1 MLVWQCY
8 FIFIHMAS
16 FQDFKDKA
24 LTGVVAFAFGMMWYD
39 IREMKNDLK
48 TLIVQTSESRT
59 KIEALEREVYKTS
72 VGLNVPV
79 PPYKLPLQV
88 DMHEVVAIVNK
99 NDLTPKEYETF
110 N

>member
-1 MLVWQCY
+1 
-8 FIFIHMAS
+8 MAS

-48 TLIVQTSESRT
+48 TLISQTSENRT
-59 KIEALEREVYKTS
+59 KIESLERNVYKTS
-72 VGLNVPV
+72 ISLDTPF
-79 PPYKLPLQV
+79 PPYKLPKQV
-88 DMHEVVAIVNK
+88 DMREVVAIINK
-99 NDLTPKEYETF
+99 NDLNPKEYETF

>member
-1 MLVWQCY
+1 
-8 FIFIHMAS
+8 MAS

-48 TLIVQTSESRT
+48 TLIAQTSESRI
-59 KIEALEREVYKTS
+59 KIEALERNVYKTS
-72 VGLNVPV
+72 ASLHRPI
-79 PPYKLPLQV
+79 PPYKLPRQV
-88 DMHEVVAIVNK
+88 DMREVVAIINK

-110 N
+110 NRRA

>member
-1 MLVWQCY
+1 
-8 FIFIHMAS
+8 MAS

-48 TLIVQTSESRT
+48 TLIAQTSESRT
-59 KIEALEREVYKTS
+59 KIESLERQVYKAS
-72 VGLNVPV
+72 VGLHAPI

-88 DMHEVVAIVNK
+88 DMREVVAIINK

>member
-1 MLVWQCY
+1 
-8 FIFIHMAS
+8 MAS

-48 TLIVQTSESRT
+48 TLIAQTSENRT
-59 KIEALEREVYKTS
+59 KIESLERNVYKTS
-72 VGLNVPV
+72 ISLHTPF
-79 PPYKLPLQV
+79 PPYKLPKQV
-88 DMHEVVAIVNK
+88 DMREVVAIINK
-99 NDLTPKEYETF
+99 NDLNPKEYETF

>member
-1 MLVWQCY
+1 
-8 FIFIHMAS
+8 MAS

-39 IREMKNDLK
+39 IREMKTDLK
-48 TLIVQTSESRT
+48 TLIAQTSESKT
-59 KIEALEREVYKTS
+59 KIESLEREVYKKS
-72 VGLNVPV
+72 IGLNAPI

-88 DMHEVVAIVNK
+88 DMREVVAIVNK

>member
-1 MLVWQCY
+1 
-8 FIFIHMAS
+8 MAS

-24 LTGVVAFAFGMMWYD
+24 LSYLAVVMIGGIGYQLNSLNTKVD
-39 IREMKNDLK
+39 R
-48 TLIVQTSESRT
+48 LIEVSVSNSVR
-59 KIEALEREVYKTS
+59 IDGLERQVYKTMGVS
-72 VGLNVPV
+72 TPI

-88 DMHEVVAIVNK
+88 NMREVVAIVNK

>member
-1 MLVWQCY
+1 MGRQCY
-8 FIFIHMAS
+8 LFFIPMAS

-48 TLIVQTSESRT
+48 TLIAQTSESRT
-59 KIEALEREVYKTS
+59 KIEALERQVYKTS
-72 VGLNVPV
+72 VSLHKPV
-79 PPYKLPLQV
+79 PPYKLPKQV
-88 DMHEVVAIVNK
+88 DMREVVAIINK
-99 NDLTPKEYETF
+99 NDLNPKEDETF

>member
-1 MLVWQCY
+1 
-8 FIFIHMAS
+8 MAS

-39 IREMKNDLK
+39 IREMKNDVK
-48 TLIVQTSESRT
+48 TLIVQTSESRA
-59 KIEALEREVYKTS
+59 KIEALERSVYKQS
-72 VGLNVPV
+72 ASLSSSM

-88 DMHEVVAIVNK
+88 NMLETFAIMSK
-99 NDLTPKEYETF
+99 NDLTPKEYETY